1 MDKKHSARFLS
12 QPCYGRWNIL
22 FNIVSWILTFRDR
35 HSKFILNIYFCFYLC
50 ACFSCIYVCDSCTCL
65 VPAEAWRASDPL
77 RLEWQVVLSHPLGA
91 GLQTQVLCKIAPA
104 FYCWATASVWRFSIF
119 KNWLRM
125 SAWPEWWV
133 KSWSFTEVFNASRLA

>member
-12 QPCYGRWNIL
+12 QPCYGRRNIL
-22 FNIVSWILTFRDR
+22 FNIVSWILTFRNR

-50 ACFSCIYVCDSCTCL
+50 VCFSCIYVCDSCTCL
-65 VPAEAWRASDPL
+65 VPAEAWEGHQIPWDWSDRQFWATLWVLGSKL
-77 RLEWQVVLSHPLGA
+77 RSSA
-91 GLQTQVLCKIAPA
+91 RTAPA

-119 KNWLRM
+119 KNWLKR

-133 KSWSFTEVFNASRLA
+133 KYWNVTEFLMLLD